1 VETAAGLAA
10 YIMSL
15 IGKLFRRDKPR
26 GKETQTLSDK
36 EAIRQ
41 FRLGIAVLVKHEAP
55 EVRAGL
61 ALQHVLILTACQC
74 LEAIKQLV
82 KTTDEKERSTKYYG
96 LASEFFAFLIHLVNR
111 RMYSDYGES
120 IGKRWQSDLLPKYIE
135 AFVKQWCLPSG
146 PSKDEYWKIYIEF
159 KDRLCS
165 ELFHN
170 LNVAEADYAPCRGLL
185 AEDNKIFTGD
195 SLFSKLAR
203 NIAQMA
209 GTQNPVE
216 QAMVY
221 FSSFEIFLKTGF
233 TVWINEAAQE
243 LGATAVA
250 A

>member
-1 VETAAGLAA
+1 
-10 YIMSL
+10 MSL
-15 IGKLFRRDKPR
+15 IGKLFRRDKPS

-41 FRLGIAVLVKHEAP
+41 FRLGITSLVKYETP

-74 LEAIKQLV
+74 LEAVKQLV
-82 KTTDEKERSTKYYG
+82 KTTDEKERSTKYYA

-111 RMYSDYGES
+111 RMYSDYGDS
-120 IGKRWQSDLLPKYIE
+120 IGEKWQNDLMPKYIE
-135 AFVKQWCLPSG
+135 AFVKQWCVPHG
-146 PSKDEYWKIYIEF
+146 PSEDDYRKIYFEF

-165 ELFHN
+165 DLFHN
-170 LNVAEADYAPCRGLL
+170 ANVAEADYAPCRGLL

-195 SLFSKLAR
+195 SLFSRLAR
-203 NIAQMA
+203 NIAQMV
-209 GTQNPVE
+209 GTENPIE

-233 TVWINEAAQE
+233 TDWINEAAQE
-243 LGATAVA
+243 LGAKA
-250 A
+250 AAA